1 MQKAGQI
8 HCHFGATINS
18 CMAFACA
25 NNILPFTT
33 LTIALSTLI
42 LSTSNLSANAAPLKS
57 VATIKTA
64 ATSNSASK
72 TKLYGHVDKLA
83 STIHGAGLKIESLT
97 LPTRITDV
105 RMGSPAFY
113 GGVIKDDT
121 IERMQ
126 INGDVL
132 QIAIRRAGKLYGVAL
147 KTAPDTQPTSPPPNR
162 QVSGPGSTKRTLQS
176 QLQDWKQLSKY
187 DIILLIDRSG
197 SMEDPMPGYD
207 SKWQY
212 AESLI
217 RDFAAESRQY
227 AGKTLKVITFNQGLE
242 LTRSVTPTNLTHLF
256 NRYKPQGGTI
266 LMAPLLTALDEHRRE
281 DPGSRLLIAV
291 LTDGEPQD
299 YEACADAI
307 IAASQNLKSQ
317 EDLQIT
323 FLGIGENTNGAN
335 VLNYYDD
342 GLRVK
347 GAKFDVVDTVS
358 SDDLHDCGL
367 ANALNTAFLRQRS
380 GKESYGQNDLSRMLK
395 KLQNKQTTQR

>member
-25 NNILPFTT
+25 NNILPLTT

-42 LSTSNLSANAAPLKS
+42 LSTSTPSANAAPLKS

-147 KTAPDTQPTSPPPNR
+147 KTAPDTQPTNPPNR

>member
-18 CMAFACA
+18 GMAFACA
-25 NNILPFTT
+25 YNILPFTT

-42 LSTSNLSANAAPLKS
+42 LSTSTPSANAAPLKS

-147 KTAPDTQPTSPPPNR
+147 KTAPDTQPTNPPNR

>member
-8 HCHFGATINS
+8 HCQFGATINS
-18 CMAFACA
+18 GMAFACA

-42 LSTSNLSANAAPLKS
+42 LSTSTPSANAAPLKS

-147 KTAPDTQPTSPPPNR
+147 KTAPDTQPTNPPNR

>member
-18 CMAFACA
+18 GMAFACA
-25 NNILPFTT
+25 NNILPLTT

-57 VATIKTA
+57 VATSKTA
-64 ATSNSASK
+64 ATSNSTSK

-147 KTAPDTQPTSPPPNR
+147 KTAPDTQPTNPPNR

-307 IAASQNLKSQ
+307 IAASQNVKSQ

>member
-18 CMAFACA
+18 GMAFACA

-42 LSTSNLSANAAPLKS
+42 LSTSTPSANAAPLKS

-147 KTAPDTQPTSPPPNR
+147 KTAPDTQPTNPPNR

>member
-8 HCHFGATINS
+8 HCQFGATINS

-25 NNILPFTT
+25 NNILPLTT

-147 KTAPDTQPTSPPPNR
+147 KTAPDTQPTNPPNR

-307 IAASQNLKSQ
+307 IAASQNVKSQ

>member
-8 HCHFGATINS
+8 HCQFGATINS

-25 NNILPFTT
+25 NNILPLTT

-57 VATIKTA
+57 VATSKTA
-64 ATSNSASK
+64 ATSNSTSK

-147 KTAPDTQPTSPPPNR
+147 KTAPDTQPTNPPNR

>member
-18 CMAFACA
+18 GMAFACA
-25 NNILPFTT
+25 NNILPLTT

-42 LSTSNLSANAAPLKS
+42 LSTSTPSANAAPLKS

-147 KTAPDTQPTSPPPNR
+147 KTAPDTQPTNPPNR

>member
-8 HCHFGATINS
+8 HCQFGATINS

-25 NNILPFTT
+25 NNILPLTT

-57 VATIKTA
+57 VATSKTA
-64 ATSNSASK
+64 ATSNSTSK

-147 KTAPDTQPTSPPPNR
+147 KTAPDTQPTNPPNR

-307 IAASQNLKSQ
+307 IAASQNVKSQ

>member
-8 HCHFGATINS
+8 HCQFGATINS

-25 NNILPFTT
+25 NNILPLTT

-57 VATIKTA
+57 VATSKTA
-64 ATSNSASK
+64 ATSNSTSK

-147 KTAPDTQPTSPPPNR
+147 KTAPDTQPTSPPNR

-307 IAASQNLKSQ
+307 IAASQNVKSQ